1 MPEGKVLDSLSDA
14 CDAPHQHEQVMNHL
28 GKKNIEEEEVAELAE
43 LFKALS
49 DPTRLKIVHAL
60 KNNELCVCHL
70 SSLLKMHQSAISHQ
84 LRYLRN
90 LRLVKRR
97 KEGKMMYYSIG
108 DEHIETLL
116 SHGLEHISHHYH
128 PEMSTAA
135 KKQH

>member
-1 MPEGKVLDSLSDA
+1 MPDGKVLDSLSDA
-14 CDAPHQHEQVMNHL
+14 CDTVHQHEQAKDHL
-28 GKKNIEEEEVAELAE
+28 GEKHIEEGEVAELAE

-49 DPTRLKIVHAL
+49 DPTRLKIVQAL

-116 SHGLEHISHHYH
+116 SQGLEHISHQYH
-128 PEMSTAA
+128 SEMSMTA